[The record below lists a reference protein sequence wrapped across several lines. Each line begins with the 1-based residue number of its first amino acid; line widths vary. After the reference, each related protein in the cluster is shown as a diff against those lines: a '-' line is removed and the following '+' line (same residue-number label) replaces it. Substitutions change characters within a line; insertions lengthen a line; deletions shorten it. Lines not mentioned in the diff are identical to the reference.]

1 MDEDWTAS
9 HFSPSKARQQRAQ
22 AKDWEYVQSW
32 LEKKFAPKP
41 IPSFERNDETLKALL
56 ELASFN
62 DAADEE
68 RALISDVH
76 ESALK
81 ELQEQVLF
89 MESNKL
95 YKKSFPGEITQI
107 CPG

>member
-9 HFSPSKARQQRAQ
+9 HFSPSKARQRRAQ
-22 AKDWEYVQSW
+22 AKDWEFIEFW

-41 IPSFERNDETLKALL
+41 VPSFERNEETLRALL

-68 RALISDVH
+68 AALISEVH
-76 ESALK
+76 EVALK
-81 ELQEQVLF
+81 ELQEQEQVSSTDSNELF
-89 MESNKL
+89 
-95 YKKSFPGEITQI
+95 KKSSPGTSLRFI
-107 CPG
+107 